1 MKSWFEA
8 RAASRRRPADFI
20 ARGNEA
26 RDARLWADA
35 AEFFSDDPLK
45 DLMGQRVIFL
55 DTHRTESRFSGLLQA
70 KW

>member
-8 RAASRRRPADFI
+8 RATWRRGPAGLI

-35 AEFFSDDPLK
+35 AEFFSNDPLK
-45 DLMGQRVIFL
+45 DLYQFPQ
-55 DTHRTESRFSGLLQA
+55 FSTDA
-70 KW
+70 PISTARWT